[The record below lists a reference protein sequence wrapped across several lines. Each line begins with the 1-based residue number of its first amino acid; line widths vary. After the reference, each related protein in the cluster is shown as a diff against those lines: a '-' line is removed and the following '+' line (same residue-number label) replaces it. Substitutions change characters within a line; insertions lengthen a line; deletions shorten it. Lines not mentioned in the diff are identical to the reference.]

1 MFSFNPQGS
10 RSVKLAVAGFM
21 TTTLLLSACGN
32 NNSNAGSNSAATTA
46 PAATAEATA
55 ETTAT
60 PAVTAAPAAEKTVT
74 DAMGHKVTVPANPQR
89 VIASY
94 LEDYLVA
101 LGVTPVAQWSTKNG
115 TQQYLA
121 DELKNVP
128 PISYDLPLEAVT
140 SFTPDFHIVQSEGS
154 VQNGLYD
161 QLNKIAP
168 TYVLGDEV
176 SSDWRAALLKIGEL
190 LNKTPEA
197 KKAIEDYDQKAAS
210 AKAAVS
216 AAIGDD
222 SVAVLWLVSKNFFI
236 VDETRSS
243 GAVLYGDLGV
253 KLPNLV
259 TDIPA
264 ESRAPWNP
272 ISLEKLSELTAEH
285 IILVN
290 SDKADGAEIT
300 EGAVWKGI
308 PAVKAGNVHEFSKDT
323 SWLYSG
329 PIANSKTIDDILA
342 SFVK

>member
-1 MFSFNPQGS
+1 MFLFNLQGS
-10 RSVKLAVAGFM
+10 GSVKLAVAGLL

-32 NNSNAGSNSAATTA
+32 NNSNAGGNGAAATTA
-46 PAATAEATA
+46 PSATVEA
-55 ETTAT
+55 
-60 PAVTAAPAAEKTVT
+60 TAAPAESAAPAVDKTVT
-74 DAMGHKVTVPANPQR
+74 DAMGHKVTIPANPQR

-115 TQQYLA
+115 TQDYLA
-121 DELKNVP
+121 AELNDVP

-140 SFTPDFHIVQSEGS
+140 GFAPDFHIVQSEGT

-197 KKAIEDYDQKAAS
+197 EKAIADYEQKAAS

-222 SVAVLWLVSKNFFI
+222 SVAILWLVSKNFFI

-243 GAVLYGDLGV
+243 GAVMYGDLGV

-259 TDIPA
+259 TEIPA

-290 SDKADGAEIT
+290 SDKAGGAEIT

-308 PAVKAGNVHEFSKDT
+308 PAVKAGNVHEFSADT

-329 PIANSKTIDDILA
+329 PIANSKTIDDILS